1 MRRSL
6 LAFATVALFLATAVS
21 ASAQS
26 SPIILKLTLHD
37 TIQPV
42 SAGYVERG
50 LAYAAE
56 IHASAVL
63 IELDTPGGLLDS
75 TRDMVQHILQSPVPV
90 IIFVSPAGS
99 RAGSAGFFLLEAAD
113 VAAMAPGT
121 NAGAAHP
128 ILEGKTM
135 DPILKEKIEND
146 AAAFLRSYTVRRS
159 RNADAAENA
168 VRNSK
173 SYSDSEALQLKLI
186 DVISPNDPG
195 LFAATSALQI
205 KRFDGTTEHLG
216 LEQARLQ
223 EFPPS
228 LRERI
233 LGKLMDPNL
242 AILLLFTGALLIY
255 LEFHIPGTIL
265 PGSVGTLL
273 VVLSLFAL
281 NLLPIHFASV
291 TVMLV
296 AFVLLV
302 LEAKFPSHGALA
314 LTGSV
319 ALVFSLLT
327 LVNGPIPEQRVHPAV
342 AIATGL
348 SFGLIT
354 SFLAL
359 LALRARR
366 NKVMTG
372 PAALLGATA
381 IAQTPLA
388 PAGQVLVRG
397 ELWQAQVEPATT
409 TQPAGAIV
417 RVVAVQNLVLTVRGS
432 DSPATFE

>member
-1 MRRSL
+1 MKFRL
-6 LAFATVALFLATAVS
+6 LAFAAIAFLLAAAVC

-26 SPIILKLTLHD
+26 NPVVLKLTVRD

-42 SAGYVERG
+42 SAGYIQRG
-50 LAYAAE
+50 LSYAADT
-56 IHASAVL
+56 HASAVL

-75 TRDMVQHILQSPVPV
+75 TRDIVQHILQSPVPV
-90 IIFVSPAGS
+90 IVFISPAGS
-99 RAGSAGFFLLEAAD
+99 RAGSAGFFILEAAD
-113 VAAMAPGT
+113 IAAMSPGT

-135 DPILKEKIEND
+135 DPVLKQKIEND
-146 AAAFLRSYTVRRS
+146 AAAFLRSYTVRRG
-159 RNADAAENA
+159 RNADAAEDA

-173 SYSDSEALQLKLI
+173 SYSDSEALSLKLI
-186 DVISPNDPG
+186 DAISSSDIG
-195 LFAATSALQI
+195 LFALTPGLQL
-205 KRFDGTTEHLG
+205 KRFDGTPAPLN
-216 LEQARLQ
+216 LNQAHVQ

-228 LRERI
+228 LREHI
-233 LGKLMDPNL
+233 LGKLMDPNI
-242 AILLLFTGALLIY
+242 AILLLFAGALLIY
-255 LEFHIPGTIL
+255 LEFHVPGTIL
-265 PGSVGTLL
+265 PGSIGTLL
-273 VVLSLFAL
+273 VLLALFAL

-291 TVMLV
+291 TIML
-296 AFVLLV
+296 AALVLLV
-302 LEAKFPSHGALA
+302 LEAKFPSHGVLA
-314 LTGSV
+314 LTGSI
-319 ALVFSLLT
+319 ALIFSLLT

-366 NKVMTG
+366 NKLLIG

-388 PAGQVLVRG
+388 PSGQVLVRG
-397 ELWQAQVEPATT
+397 ELWQAQLEPPTAS
-409 TQPAGAIV
+409 QPAGAAV
-417 RVVAVQNLVLTVRGS
+417 RVIAVENLLLTVRGS